1 MRSDED
7 KINLRKLV
15 QKDRHTVERWF
26 NKYCDPL
33 YTFIYYRV
41 DRDGELAAELLQE
54 TFAAALERIHKY
66 KPEKG
71 PMFTWLAW
79 QSRTCITKAFKVR
92 KRHLS
97 YDVNP
102 DMLAAIE
109 HIETEALPD
118 KILEKKETAEL
129 VQLTLSNLPDD
140 YQLVLREFYY
150 NRKPIKVIAAA
161 HGRTENAIKVSLHRA
176 RKAFK
181 EAFLK
186 LTDSFQNPSAADG
199 RIL

>member
-1 MRSDED
+1 MRSSED

-15 QKDRHTVERWF
+15 QKDRPTVEQWF
-26 NKYCDPL
+26 NEFCDPL

-41 DRDGELAAELLQE
+41 DRDGELAADLLQE
-54 TFAAALERIHKY
+54 TFATALDKIHKY

-79 QSRTCITKAFKVR
+79 QSRTCITKAFKIR

-102 DMLAAIE
+102 GMLAAIE
-109 HIETEALPD
+109 NIETEALPD
-118 KILEKKETAEL
+118 KILQKKETAEL
-129 VQLTLSNLPDD
+129 VQLTLSNMPAD

-161 HGRTENAIKVSLHRA
+161 QGRTENAVKVLLHRA
-176 RKAFK
+176 RNAFK
-181 EAFLK
+181 EAFVK
-186 LTDSFQNPSAADG
+186 LTDSFQNPSTTEG
-199 RIL
+199 GI